1 MSEMVKESGKLVPFK
16 FSTDNLT
23 IYEMTQELISAGVDI
38 DVDDSIEYDCVS
50 GRGIAII
57 HGTIYVIKDFM
68 ESNPDDGYTNITN
81 NGDGTY
87 NFDTV
92 YYNGSSFLEEQLEE
106 AFDDHDDA
114 IILVRTV
121 HDDTNI
127 RVWDINL
134 EDSDPKHIKNIA
146 RKELI
151 KYMIQGVSKNAFLE
165 DCDNSDVINEA
176 YDSGELTNDMFYEL
190 LDELRDK
197 MLYV

>member
-1 MSEMVKESGKLVPFK
+1 MSEMFRETGKLVPFK
-16 FSTDNLT
+16 FSTENLT
-23 IYEMTQELISAGVDI
+23 IYEMVQELISAGVDMYEN
-38 DVDDSIEYDCVS
+38 DSIEYDCVF
-50 GRGIAII
+50 GRDVVTI
-57 HGTIYVIKDFM
+57 HGTIYVIQDHII
-68 ESNPDDGYTNITN
+68 SNPNDGYIHTTN

-87 NFDTV
+87 NFDTI
-92 YYNGSSFLEEQLEE
+92 YYNGTSFLEEQLEE
-106 AFDDHDDA
+106 SLIAYDDA
-114 IILVRTV
+114 
-121 HDDTNI
+121 
-127 RVWDINL
+127 
-134 EDSDPKHIKNIA
+134 DPKHIKNIA